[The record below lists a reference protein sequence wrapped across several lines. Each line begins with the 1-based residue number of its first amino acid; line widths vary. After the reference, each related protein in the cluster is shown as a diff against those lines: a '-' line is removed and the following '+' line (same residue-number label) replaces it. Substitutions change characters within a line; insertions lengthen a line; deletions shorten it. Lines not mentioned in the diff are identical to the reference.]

1 MKSYKFQ
8 SVLFATMTVSCC
20 TTSVTIYMYVHA
32 MSCDLLKVSCDLLE
46 GIIVRSC
53 DLLEGIIVCTSVHI
67 ADEKETCTVFS
78 MKFMLLQMSPTIKD
92 YEIQLEYKQ
101 PL

>member
-67 ADEKETCTVFS
+67 ADEKETYRIF
-78 MKFMLLQMSPTIKD
+78 K
-92 YEIQLEYKQ
+92 EIYVATNVSHY
-101 PL
+101 